1 MRTRSLVLLTAST
14 LTLAA
19 ACGEAFPGGGSGGS
33 GNPPSHAGTPNG
45 TGTGQAE
52 SALSTQFP
60 AQENRQFDILFVV
73 DRSGSM
79 ATHVARVAQNFRSLV
94 GQLRGV
100 DGVAF
105 DYRIAVTTT
114 DLGAG
119 GYVVDT
125 SQFNICNDISPQ
137 GDNGALSIGPRLSAN
152 DWESSYAGQY
162 ACGDPTLGLP
172 PGDPDQ
178 CALLTS
184 TRQQLTTDC
193 QGLELDPSR
202 PYIENN
208 PSLGRSDD
216 DVAAQF
222 RCIASVGVNGCFIE
236 QPLEAA
242 RVALTN
248 HGQDF
253 LRPGAHLVVVFM
265 TDEIDCSLADFS
277 LLDPSRTDLSE
288 DIGFRCYKE
297 ARTCSGLGRE
307 VVGGPGDLYSSYDTF
322 TSCQDGPE
330 LVSVDEYRRYF
341 ASTALKDP
349 SLGGRVIL
357 AGITGD
363 PDYTNAPAP
372 PDGPGP
378 LDADVVFS
386 YATIDQHP
394 MVPNSGYSTPTPSCG
409 TAKSNASPNPRVQ
422 ALLGEFSD
430 PRGGAPAFASICA
443 DDFSPALAA
452 LGGRMQV
459 ESATACAL
467 LPATVGNHSLE
478 SRCALEE
485 LGPDGKLRTS
495 RPAGSGGW
503 SALAALGTCATSSG
517 KGGVSVLLDPALRAT
532 FEVDSQ
538 LRLSCQ
544 R

>member
-19 ACGEAFPGGGSGGS
+19 ACGEALPGGGS
-33 GNPPSHAGTPNG
+33 GNPPSHVGAPT
-45 TGTGQAE
+45 AE

-60 AQENRQFDILFVV
+60 ARENRQFDILFVV

-79 ATHVARVAQNFRSLV
+79 STKVARMAENFRSLV

-105 DYRIAVTTT
+105 DYRIAVTTS

-119 GYVVDT
+119 GYPVDVG
-125 SQFNICNDISPQ
+125 QFNLCNDVSPQ
-137 GDNGALSIGPRLSAN
+137 GDAGGLSTGPRLQAT
-152 DWESSYAGQY
+152 DWEGSNPGIFF
-162 ACGDPTLGLP
+162 CGDDSLGILP
-172 PGDPDQ
+172 SDPAR
-178 CALLTS
+178 CAVLKQ
-184 TRQQLTTDC
+184 TRQQLTDDC
-193 QGLELDPSR
+193 QGLQLDPSK
-202 PYIENN
+202 PYIENSAQLN
-208 PSLGRSDD
+208 RSDD
-216 DVAAQF
+216 DVAKQF

-242 RVALTN
+242 RVALTR
-248 HGQDF
+248 HGQEF
-253 LRPGAHLVVVFM
+253 LRPAAHLVVVFM
-265 TDEIDCSLADFS
+265 TDEIDCSLADYS
-277 LLDPSRTDLSE
+277 LLDPSRSDLDINNDN
-288 DIGFRCYKE
+288 DIGFRCYKA
-297 ARTCSGLGRE
+297 ARTCTGQGQ
-307 VVGGPGDLYSSYDTF
+307 VVTQGTNGQDVYTTF

-330 LVSVDEYRRYF
+330 LFSVDEYRNYF
-341 ASTALKDP
+341 ASAALKDP

-363 PDYTNAPAP
+363 PDYTHTPPA

-378 LDADVVFS
+378 LGADVVFA
-386 YATIDQHP
+386 YGALPLGGGVIEN
-394 MVPNSGYSTPTPSCG
+394 VAAPSCG
-409 TAKSNASPNPRVQ
+409 QGVDVAFPNPRVQ
-422 ALLGEFSD
+422 ALLGQFSD
-430 PRGGAPAFASICA
+430 PQGGAPAFASICA

-452 LGGRMQV
+452 LAGRMQV

-467 LPATVGNHSLE
+467 LPATVGTRSLE

-485 LGPDGKLRTS
+485 LGPDGQLRTS

-517 KGGVSVLLDPALRAT
+517 KGGLSVLLDPALRAT